1 MAIRGIRE
9 YDGKNLMASNLDKYC
24 EDTVKIN
31 NNYLLVGPET
41 DLANCPTQHSWLNN
55 TKLVAKPDMLFGKRG
70 KNNLLKLDATW
81 DEAKAWIEQKRKEE
95 VTISGV
101 KGKLTHFLVEPFVPH
116 KKEYYVAIRAFRN
129 KDVVY
134 FSEQGGVEVEENWDK
149 VKEIE
154 IPVMENGKL
163 IKPEDIDF
171 KSKLPLAGEMKEK
184 IGNFI
189 NALYRFF
196 ADQGFAYL
204 EINPFAYVNETV
216 IPLDLVGKLDDTAA
230 FENLDTWG
238 RGYSFPDGFG
248 KKLTSEEKFIKDL
261 DEKTGSSL
269 KLTILNPD
277 GKIWNMV
284 AGGGAS
290 VIYADTVSDLGYVEE
305 LGMYGE
311 YSGNP
316 NEELTFQ
323 YASTILDLMTRNG
336 EKGKALLIGG
346 GIANF
351 TDVAKTF
358 KGIMRAIEKHQDKLK
373 ATDTSIFV
381 RRGGP

>member
-1 MAIRGIRE
+1 
-9 YDGKNLMASNLDKYC
+9 
-24 EDTVKIN
+24 V
-31 NNYLLVGPET
+31 
-41 DLANCPTQHSWLNN
+41 
-55 TKLVAKPDMLFGKRG
+55 
-70 KNNLLKLDATW
+70 
-81 DEAKAWIEQKRKEE
+81 
-95 VTISGV
+95 
-101 KGKLTHFLVEPFVPH
+101 
-116 KKEYYVAIRAFRN
+116 
-129 KDVVY
+129 
-134 FSEQGGVEVEENWDK
+134 
-149 VKEIE
+149 
-154 IPVMENGKL
+154 
-163 IKPEDIDF
+163 KPEDIDF
-171 KSKLPLAGEMKEK
+171 KSKLPLKGEIKEK

-248 KKLTSEEKFIKDL
+248 KKLTPEEKYIKDL

-290 VIYADTVSDLGYVEE
+290 VIYADTVSDLGYVDE

-323 YASTILDLMTRNG
+323 YASTILELMTRNG
-336 EKGKALLIGG
+336 EKGKTLLVGG

-358 KGIMRAIEKHQDKLK
+358 KGIMRAIKKHQDKLK

-381 RRGGP
+381 RRGGPNYKEGLANMEKLGKKLGLPIKVFGPETHMTKIVPMGIEHINN